1 MEQKELRIAEANENA
16 ILGQLATFGWTLVGK
31 KKDKPLLWLKTNRY
45 TFERE
50 EREESPFEKQ
60 KEEEWNRLFH
70 EWNDLFLFKKWPWT
84 VLVNF
89 LAFLLVI
96 AGIVL
101 YIVSNFVPDPMPL
114 VLIGCLLLIL
124 GLIGSIV
131 NLSLMSKQLG
141 RIKKLD
147 GIAREVRDARLLER
161 KDAPSLG
168 KDPEAGKP
176 TADQDAKSE

>member
-1 MEQKELRIAEANENA
+1 MEQKELRLAAVNENA
-16 ILGQLATFGWTLVGK
+16 ILGQLATFGWVLVGK
-31 KKDKPLLWLKTNRY
+31 KKAKPLLWLKSNRY

-101 YIVSNFVPDPMPL
+101 YFVSNFVADPTPT
-114 VLIGCLLLIL
+114 VIIGCLLLIL

-131 NLSLMSKQLG
+131 NLSLMSKQVG

-147 GIAREVRDARLLER
+147 KIAMEVRDARLLSRSE
-161 KDAPSLG
+161 APSLEKAGEDERPTEGQDG
-168 KDPEAGKP
+168 KRE
-176 TADQDAKSE
+176 

>member
-1 MEQKELRIAEANENA
+1 MEQKELRLAAVNENA

-31 KKDKPLLWLKTNRY
+31 KKDKPLLWLKSNRY

-50 EREESPFEKQ
+50 EREEPPFEKQ

-89 LAFLLVI
+89 LASLLVI

-101 YIVSNFVPDPMPL
+101 YIVSNFVADPTPT
-114 VLIGCLLLIL
+114 VIVGCLLLIL

-161 KDAPSLG
+161 KDAPSLDKAGEDERQTEGQDG
-168 KDPEAGKP
+168 KRE
-176 TADQDAKSE
+176 

>member
-1 MEQKELRIAEANENA
+1 MRLSARKGR
-16 ILGQLATFGWTLVGK
+16 
-31 KKDKPLLWLKTNRY
+31 NRLS
-45 TFERE
+45 RSK
-50 EREESPFEKQ
+50 RN
-60 KEEEWNRLFH
+60 EEWNRLFH

-101 YIVSNFVPDPMPL
+101 YIVSNFVADPTPA
-114 VLIGCLLLIL
+114 VIIGCLLLIL
-124 GLIGSIV
+124 GLIVSIV

-147 GIAREVRDARLLER
+147 KIAMEVRDSRLLSRSE
-161 KDAPSLG
+161 APSLDKAG
-168 KDPEAGKP
+168 KDERPTEGQEGKR
-176 TADQDAKSE
+176 E

>member
-31 KKDKPLLWLKTNRY
+31 KKAKPLLWLKSNRY

-70 EWNDLFLFKKWPWT
+70 EWNDLFLFKKWPWS

-89 LAFLLVI
+89 LAFILVI

-101 YIVSNFVPDPMPL
+101 YIVSNFVADPMPL

-147 GIAREVRDARLLER
+147 GIAREVRDARLLSRSE
-161 KDAPSLG
+161 APSLDKADEDERPTEGQDG
-168 KDPEAGKP
+168 KRE
-176 TADQDAKSE
+176 

>member
-31 KKDKPLLWLKTNRY
+31 KKDKPLFWLKTNRY
-45 TFERE
+45 AFERE

-101 YIVSNFVPDPMPL
+101 YFVSNFVADPTPT
-114 VLIGCLLLIL
+114 VIIGCLLLIL

-131 NLSLMSKQLG
+131 NLSLMSKQVG

-147 GIAREVRDARLLER
+147 KIAMEVRDARLLSRSE
-161 KDAPSLG
+161 APSLEKAGEDVRPTEGQDG
-168 KDPEAGKP
+168 KRE
-176 TADQDAKSE
+176 

>member
-1 MEQKELRIAEANENA
+1 MEQKELRMAEVNENA
-16 ILGQLATFGWTLVGK
+16 ILGQLATFGWILVGK
-31 KKDKPLLWLKTNRY
+31 KKEKPLLWLKTNRY

-101 YIVSNFVPDPMPL
+101 YFVSNFVADPTPT
-114 VLIGCLLLIL
+114 VIIGCLLLIL

-131 NLSLMSKQLG
+131 NLSLMSKQVG

-147 GIAREVRDARLLER
+147 KIAMEVRDARLLSRSE
-161 KDAPSLG
+161 APSLEKAGEDERPTEGQDG
-168 KDPEAGKP
+168 KRE
-176 TADQDAKSE
+176 